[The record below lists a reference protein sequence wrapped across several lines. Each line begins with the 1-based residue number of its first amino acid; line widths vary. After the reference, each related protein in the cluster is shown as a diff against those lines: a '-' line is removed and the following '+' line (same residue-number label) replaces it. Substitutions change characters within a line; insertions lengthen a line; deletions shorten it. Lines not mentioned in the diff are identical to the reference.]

1 MKTDDLT
8 PQEAQAALTPLFDK
22 YPFVRALYQDVS
34 GLIITANLKQTI
46 AEPTP
51 HERGIVVTIFKDG
64 VLFEASASLSSLKDL
79 KKLVRGLEDHLSEYK
94 TPQDQFR
101 LSPEETLEKD
111 FIGEMGEEIP
121 LKTKISSAQ
130 GVVQKIKNSDPL
142 VVMAQVRY
150 KHTLSQEFY
159 ISKKRILSQK
169 LSRFEAIFI
178 ALLKNPKG
186 ESAQIYDGYGYQ
198 GGWEKMVPSDN
209 LIHKMIADGKKILGA
224 PRLTPGFYDCIFSPE
239 MAGILAHEA
248 FGHGTEADTMLK
260 GRAKGSDYLNQRVAS
275 PMVSLYDSPV
285 LEGHAGS
292 YFFDHEG
299 ELASTTK
306 IVENGILKNPMTD
319 HYSASRLGVRRS
331 PNGRRQSYDHKVY
344 TRMTNTYFMPGKSKP
359 RDMFSSVENGFFV
372 DRVTNGM
379 EDPKGWGIQLEALY
393 AEEIKKGRL
402 TGKVYSPV
410 IVTGYVPDILNSV
423 TMVSDE
429 LEINGLGMCG
439 KGHKEWIKVTDGG
452 PYLKLKARLA

>member
-198 GGWEKMVPSDN
+198 GGWEKMIPSDN
-209 LIHKMIADGKKILGA
+209 FIHKMIADGKKILGA

-275 PMVSLYDSPV
+275 PHGL
-285 LEGHAGS
+285 
-292 YFFDHEG
+292 
-299 ELASTTK
+299 
-306 IVENGILKNPMTD
+306 
-319 HYSASRLGVRRS
+319 
-331 PNGRRQSYDHKVY
+331 
-344 TRMTNTYFMPGKSKP
+344 
-359 RDMFSSVENGFFV
+359 
-372 DRVTNGM
+372 
-379 EDPKGWGIQLEALY
+379 
-393 AEEIKKGRL
+393 
-402 TGKVYSPV
+402 V
-410 IVTGYVPDILNSV
+410 I
-423 TMVSDE
+423 
-429 LEINGLGMCG
+429 
-439 KGHKEWIKVTDGG
+439 
-452 PYLKLKARLA
+452 